1 MTGIYKITNLTNGKI
16 YIGQAIYIE
25 RRLSEHKR
33 GKGLSTQ
40 LIDKAILKY
49 GVENFSFEVIE
60 ECDAIELNDKEIY
73 WIDYYNSYRRGYNL
87 TSGGQGASNVKI
99 RLSAQDIEDIYF
111 LLLDYELTQNE
122 IAKKFNVSY
131 QTISDINRGKTRVL
145 KGYTFPLRPS
155 NIQHIKS
162 EKLKQD
168 IEKNKTRKQSPRKKI
183 IKYCACGKQIDEK
196 STQCSDCYA
205 LSCRKVERPGAIQ
218 LATEIIA
225 MGFCAVGR
233 KYGVSDNAIRKWCIS
248 YGIPKTKKEL
258 IEWLSKQ

>member
-1 MTGIYKITNLTNGKI
+1 MTGIYKITNLINGKI
-16 YIGQAIYIE
+16 YIGQALYIE

-33 GKGLSTQ
+33 GKGLSAQ

-87 TSGGQGASNVKI
+87 TSGGQGAPNVKI
-99 RLSAQDIEDIYF
+99 RLSAQDVEDIYF

-155 NIQHIKS
+155 NIQHVKS
-162 EKLKQD
+162 EKLKQEV
-168 IEKNKTRKQSPRKKI
+168 EKKPRKQPPRKKV

-196 STQCSDCYA
+196 SSQCSECYA
-205 LSCRKVERPGAIQ
+205 LSNRRVERPEAVQ
-218 LATEIIA
+218 LAKEIIE

-233 KYGVSDNAIRKWCIS
+233 KYGVTDNAIRKWCTT
-248 YGIPKTKKEL
+248 YGIPKKKNEL
-258 IEWLSKQ
+258 IEWLSNQ